1 MKIRS
6 VALIGAGAV
15 GSYFIWGLS
24 AVPDIDFCVVAEGE
38 RRERLLK
45 EGRCING
52 KVIHFPVRTPEEA
65 RGVDLLLVATKYTGL
80 PAVLPAIEQIT
91 VPGTTTVMSLLNGV
105 DSEEIIAE
113 KIGWPPIVHAYM
125 VIASERTGSSIRFDP
140 KATKGLV
147 FGEAG
152 TPEKTK
158 RCAAIEALFAGSQ
171 VHAHFVPNIIQQ
183 QWAKFCRNLSYN
195 IPQAILSVGIG
206 AFQDSVYVS
215 AVSKALED
223 EVIRVGSAYGIEVP
237 RIDRLYNARYSK
249 KNRYSTLQD
258 LDAKRHTEVDMFCGV
273 LMQKAAAKGLAV
285 PTAETCY
292 NLIKAL
298 EEKNDGKFDYT

>member
-1 MKIRS
+1 
-6 VALIGAGAV
+6 
-15 GSYFIWGLS
+15 
-24 AVPDIDFCVVAEGE
+24 
-38 RRERLLK
+38 
-45 EGRCING
+45 
-52 KVIHFPVRTPEEA
+52 
-65 RGVDLLLVATKYTGL
+65 VDLLLVATKYTGL

-147 FGEAG
+147 FGEAS
-152 TPEKTK
+152 TPDKTD

-237 RIDRLYNARYSK
+237 PY
-249 KNRYSTLQD
+249 
-258 LDAKRHTEVDMFCGV
+258 
-273 LMQKAAAKGLAV
+273 
-285 PTAETCY
+285 
-292 NLIKAL
+292 
-298 EEKNDGKFDYT
+298 